1 MSIEYLVEGNR
12 HRHWIDA
19 HPTADLI
26 DLHKEGRT
34 MEGCFG
40 DAGTQGTTDDY

>member
-34 MEGCFG
+34 MEGVLRCRYTR
-40 DAGTQGTTDDY
+40 DHR